1 MGGDQ
6 AGGHMTAEDNLDL
19 FWEPP
24 LKSLVVV
31 KPSARCGVRPF
42 DEHPLKVV
50 QRSEVDGQVLFTC
63 QTTGPKTTRQGRNGR
78 RIDDTPCWSGY
89 YTADQLLP
97 APAPAPQPKGEPRR
111 G

>member
-1 MGGDQ
+1 MGGIK
-6 AGGHMTAEDNLDL
+6 AGGDMTPEDNLDL
-19 FWEPP
+19 FWEPA

-42 DEHPLKVV
+42 DEHPLKVM

-63 QTTGPKTTRQGRNGR
+63 QTTGPKRSRQGRNGR
-78 RIDDTPCWSGY
+78 QIDETPCWSSY

-97 APAPAPQPKGEPRR
+97 APAPVPQPKGGSRR